1 MVARQLPHR
10 TTHRSP
16 MTTDERIEAIAK
28 TLEQTTG
35 VLATLAGTVA
45 VHDRQI
51 GTILKLRGK
60 RPQLGTTPLRMAS
73 LPQHPAQTVTSPR
86 RPRP

>member
-35 VLATLAGTVA
+35 VLATPAGTVA

-51 GTILKLRGK
+51 GTILKLTEENARNWE
-60 RPQLGTTPLRMAS
+60 QLRCEWQAYLNT
-73 LPQHPAQTVTSPR
+73 LPKQ
-86 RPRP
+86 